1 MCKEEGMWL
10 AYREDSE
17 TVTAVF
23 LRMRFYQSARESKW
37 LVTLF
42 DSHTHVDTIRCEDIE
57 MMAVSGIRRL
67 MLCTGPNGATVH
79 TTLLD
84 YYEQLLTTH
93 LTRVRDRGIMPYV
106 AIGVHPLSI
115 PRDYEKALNHLPSFL
130 ERNSVVAIGE
140 IGIHSGSDIEQT
152 VFLRQAEMAKDHKA
166 PIVIHT
172 PISEKKKI
180 VRIILSI
187 LRQSGVDLGKV
198 IVDHSSK
205 EVVKEMID
213 AGANVGLTLRKDMLS
228 SEDAYKILEDNP
240 ERVVLGSD
248 ANGLR
253 PSDPLAVS
261 KFAWYCRLK
270 GLDEKKL
277 QKALWENP
285 KRIFSLK

>member
-1 MCKEEGMWL
+1 
-10 AYREDSE
+10 
-17 TVTAVF
+17 
-23 LRMRFYQSARESKW
+23 
-37 LVTLF
+37 LF

-93 LTRVRDRGIMPYV
+93 TTRVRDRGITPHV

-115 PRDYEKALNHLPSFL
+115 PRDYEQALDRLPSFL
-130 ERNSVVAIGE
+130 KRSSVVAIGE
-140 IGIHSGSDIEQT
+140 IGIHKGDDIEQT
-152 VFLRQAEMAKDHKA
+152 AFRKQVEIAKDCGA
-166 PIVIHT
+166 PIIVHT
-172 PISEKKKI
+172 PMIEKERI

-187 LRQSGVDLGKV
+187 LRQTGVDMRRV
-198 IVDHSSK
+198 IVDHSTK
-205 EVVKEMID
+205 ETVKHIVE

-228 SEDAYKILEDNP
+228 SEDAYKILQENS
-240 ERVVLGSD
+240 EHVILGSD

-261 KFAWYCRLK
+261 KFSWYCRLK
-270 GLDEKKL
+270 ELDEKKF
-277 QKALWENP
+277 QKASWDNP
-285 KRIFSLK
+285 NRIFDLK